1 MRKKYISPTIRVKE
15 LKARSRLLAA
25 SNNPYAYDVIVGGSG
40 KYDAKACSFYYEDDF
55 EDDY

>member
-25 SNNPYAYDVIVGGSG
+25 SNPYADDVIVGGSG
-40 KYDAKACSFYYEDDF
+40 KFDAKACSFYYEDDF

>member
-25 SNNPYAYDVIVGGSG
+25 SNPYADDVIVGGSG
-40 KYDAKACSFYYEDDF
+40 TYDATACSFYYEDDF